1 MRFRVRDGAEAMI
14 DAVRK
19 FLKNDTNRI
28 LMQGD
33 IANAYGS
40 INRFVSAEGSEET
53 HPLPGPA
60 VCISVCERWNGCGEY
75 RKEART
81 GRSESYTTV

>member
-1 MRFRVRDGAEAMI
+1 M
-14 DAVRK
+14 
-19 FLKNDTNRI
+19 KNDTNRV

-40 INRFVSAEGSEET
+40 IDRLSVLQAVRK

-60 VCISVCERWNGCGEY
+60 VWLTLCEGWNCCGDPGE
-75 RKEART
+75 RRER
-81 GRSESYTTV
+81 EEV